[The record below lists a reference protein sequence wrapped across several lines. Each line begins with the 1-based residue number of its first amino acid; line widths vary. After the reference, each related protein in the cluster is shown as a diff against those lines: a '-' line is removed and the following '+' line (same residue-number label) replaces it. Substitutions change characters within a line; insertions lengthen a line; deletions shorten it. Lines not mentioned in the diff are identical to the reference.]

1 MLVQERVSGAVGLA
15 VLQVEGWV
23 EEEHVRL
30 VACWGYGEKEQ
41 GVGWDTGF
49 LTGLGQGVSCDTLM
63 LVLGLVWLPTVLLGQ
78 FLPLKH
84 RRARRSPIC

>member
-30 VACWGYGEKEQ
+30 VAC
-41 GVGWDTGF
+41 
-49 LTGLGQGVSCDTLM
+49 
-63 LVLGLVWLPTVLLGQ
+63 
-78 FLPLKH
+78 
-84 RRARRSPIC
+84 